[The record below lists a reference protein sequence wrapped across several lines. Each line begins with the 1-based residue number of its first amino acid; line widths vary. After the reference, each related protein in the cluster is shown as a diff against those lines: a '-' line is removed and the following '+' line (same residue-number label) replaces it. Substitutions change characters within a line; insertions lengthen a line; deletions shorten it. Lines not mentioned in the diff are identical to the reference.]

1 MASEKPKLFQDSRD
15 IGMTLLVIIGIA
27 AASVAFTG
35 LCTFNT
41 GAPENGPVQEVDAST
56 VLHME
61 ARAVDFEL
69 RQPAD
74 PEGWITNS
82 ARRGSVNGQ
91 PAVIQGWVTTG
102 GAYLQLM
109 QSDQPLED
117 VLRANDSGLK
127 TKGEPVS
134 VAGMDFTTY
143 IKEDRHSRDLWGA
156 DLGDVRIVLAGSAEA
171 EDFATLAEA
180 YAAATPIEVSVDKP

>member
-15 IGMTLLVIIGIA
+15 IGMTLLVIMGIA
-27 AASVAFTG
+27 AISVAFTG

-41 GAPENGPVQEVDAST
+41 GTPENGPVQEVDAST

-61 ARAVDFEL
+61 ARAVDFPL

-91 PAVIQGWVTTG
+91 PAVIQGWVTKE

-109 QSDQPLED
+109 QTDQPLD
-117 VLRANDSGLK
+117 DALRANDSGLK
-127 TKGEPVS
+127 TKGEPTS

-143 IKEDRHSRDLWGA
+143 TKEDRHSRDLWGA
-156 DLGDVRIVLAGSAEA
+156 DLGDVRIVLAGSADA
-171 EDFATLAEA
+171 DDFAELAQAFAEA
-180 YAAATPIEVSVDKP
+180 KPIEVDVDKP